1 MTNIYDFIVIGA
13 GISACTFASLLNKRF
28 PDLSILLVE
37 HGRRIGGRA
46 TTRKSR
52 KNKILE
58 YDHGLPSINFREGIS
73 EDILELVSP
82 LINSKKLLD
91 ISNDTLLINE
101 FGVLSNAFTNDVIY
115 RSTPFMANF
124 CEEIIN
130 QSINLSLI
138 HI

>member
-13 GISACTFASLLNKRF
+13 GISACTFASLLNKRS

-58 YDHGLPSINFREGIS
+58 YDHGLPSINFSKNIS
-73 EDILELVSP
+73 EDILKLVSP
-82 LINSKKLLD
+82 LIKSKKLIN
-91 ISNDTLLINE
+91 ISNDILYLN
-101 FGVLSNAFTNDVIY
+101 
-115 RSTPFMANF
+115 
-124 CEEIIN
+124 
-130 QSINLSLI
+130 
-138 HI
+138 

>member
-13 GISACTFASLLNKRF
+13 GISACTFASLLNKRS

-58 YDHGLPSINFREGIS
+58 YDHGLPSINFRERIS

-82 LINSKKLLD
+82 LINSGKLVD
-91 ISNDTLLINE
+91 CLLYT
-101 FGVLSNAFTNDVIY
+101 SPSPRDRQKSRMPSSA
-115 RSTPFMANF
+115 
-124 CEEIIN
+124 
-130 QSINLSLI
+130 
-138 HI
+138 

>member
-13 GISACTFASLLNKRF
+13 GISACTFASLLNKRS
-28 PDLSILLVE
+28 PDLSILLIE

-58 YDHGLPSINFREGIS
+58 YDHGLPSINFRERIS

-82 LINSKKLLD
+82 LINSGKLVD
-91 ISNDTLLINE
+91 ISKDILLINE
-101 FGVLSNAFTNDVIY
+101 FGILSNAFTNDIIY
-115 RSTPFMANF
+115 R
-124 CEEIIN
+124 
-130 QSINLSLI
+130 LSLI